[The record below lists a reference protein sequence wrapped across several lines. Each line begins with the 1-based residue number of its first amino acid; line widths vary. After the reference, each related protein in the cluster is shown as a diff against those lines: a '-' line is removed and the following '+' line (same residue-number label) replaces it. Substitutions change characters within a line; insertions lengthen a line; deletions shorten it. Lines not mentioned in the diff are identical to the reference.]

1 MGAYPESVLLADCS
15 HFKQDC
21 PRRRAQIGFLCS
33 ASSATLGQLAID
45 DHRRD
50 LADAERESAC
60 RYSAVALFVV
70 VSLPV
75 GLVGAGVGAG
85 CGLRGRELDC
95 RQP

>member
-1 MGAYPESVLLADCS
+1 MGAYPESVLVADCS

-21 PRRRAQIGFLCS
+21 PRRRAQPRFLYS

-45 DHRRD
+45 HRRD
-50 LADAERESAC
+50 LADAERARAC

-75 GLVGAGVGAG
+75 GQVGAGVGAG